1 MSKLLLANLIK
12 ATVHNVNVRLSA
24 TIIRGRVMVV
34 TAAAARERGRRGNG
48 EVPEEI
54 SAHSLG

>member
-1 MSKLLLANLIK
+1 
-12 ATVHNVNVRLSA
+12 
-24 TIIRGRVMVV
+24 MVV
-34 TAAAARERGRRGNG
+34 TAAAARERGRGNG